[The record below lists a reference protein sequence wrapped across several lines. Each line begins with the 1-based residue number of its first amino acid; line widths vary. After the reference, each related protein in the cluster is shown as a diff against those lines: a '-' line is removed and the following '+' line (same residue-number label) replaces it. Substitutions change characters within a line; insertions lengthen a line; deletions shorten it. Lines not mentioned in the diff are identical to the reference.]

1 MERQTSE
8 IGTQMKAADEL
19 SEKVIDA
26 GSLSSNLMSTV
37 SGPNQYT
44 LSMYELGQKKAS
56 AQAEANFAS

>member
-19 SEKVIDA
+19 SEKLIDA

-44 LSMYELGQKKAS
+44 S
-56 AQAEANFAS
+56 